1 VGTVAKVVP
10 SLHAFPVID
19 DHCHLD
25 RRGAFLKAVGEFHKA
40 GGTHL
45 IVVHKPDFDALPT
58 TKAAYRDS
66 LEATCALVDEVN
78 KATPVVAW
86 AAVAPH
92 PVDIVQHFTTGM
104 DIERAEALVLSGVEV
119 AAELVAKGRAVALGE
134 VGRPHFMV
142 APEILEAANRVF
154 DRSMAMAKDLG
165 CAVVV
170 HTEST
175 NPEVCL
181 DIATRA
187 RLVGL
192 DPGRV
197 VKHYSPPLIL
207 PHENYGL
214 MPSVLCSR
222 PFCRESAK
230 KGDRFMLETDY
241 LDDPSRPGAVMALTT
256 VPKRTYGLLQDGS
269 FSEDLVHKVHEAWP
283 ERAYGVDIHV

>member
-1 VGTVAKVVP
+1 MAKLVP
-10 SLHAFPVID
+10 SRHEFPVID

-25 RRGAFLKAVGEFHKA
+25 RRGAFLKAVGEFHRA

-45 IVVHKPDFDALPT
+45 VVVHKPDFDALPT
-58 TKAAYRDS
+58 TKAAYRES
-66 LEATCALVDEVN
+66 LEATCALAEEVTRS
-78 KATPVVAW
+78 TPVTAW
-86 AAVAPH
+86 AVVAPH
-92 PVDIVQHFTTGM
+92 PVDLVQHFTGGM
-104 DIERAEALVLSGVEV
+104 DLARAEALVLAGVEV
-119 AAELVAKGRAVALGE
+119 AAELVAKGRAIGLGE
-134 VGRPHFMV
+134 VGRPHFQV
-142 APEILEAANRVF
+142 APDLLDAANRVF
-154 DRSMAMAKDLG
+154 DRSLGLAKDLG
-165 CAVVV
+165 CAAVV

-197 VKHYSPPLIL
+197 VKHYCPPLIL

-241 LDDPSRPGAVMALTT
+241 LDDPSRPGAVMALAT

-269 FSEDLVHKVHEAWP
+269 FTQDLVQKVHESWP

>member
-1 VGTVAKVVP
+1 MTKLVP
-10 SLHAFPVID
+10 ARHAFPVID

-25 RRGAFLKAVGEFHKA
+25 RQGAFLKAVGEFHRA

-45 IVVHKPDFDALPT
+45 IVVHKPDFGALPT
-58 TKAAYRDS
+58 TKAAYRAS
-66 LEATCALVDEVN
+66 LEATCALAEEVTE
-78 KATPVVAW
+78 ATPVVAW
-86 AAVAPH
+86 AAVSPH
-92 PVDIVQHFTTGM
+92 PVDIVQHFTAGM
-104 DIERAEALVLSGVEV
+104 EIAAAEALVLSGVEA
-119 AAELVAKGRAVALGE
+119 AAELVAQGRAVALGE
-134 VGRPHFMV
+134 VGRPHFQVV
-142 APEILEAANRVF
+142 AEIMDAANRVF

-170 HTEST
+170 HSEST

-187 RLVGL
+187 RTVGL

-241 LDDPSRPGAVMALTT
+241 LDDPARPGAVMALTT

-269 FSEDLVHKVHEAWP
+269 FSEDLVSKVHKMWP